1 MKFTLIYE
9 GPLRASNKATK
20 ENKHAIR
27 HTFDAQLQSLW
38 AREPLLSHRSEAIGE
53 APVDLVSSYE
63 AARDGNDPDTSP
75 DTVQCVGNGYY
86 LPIVNEKYNLLAEI
100 GITWFRHKPPGSLHH
115 IGDID
120 NRLKTILDCLQ
131 TPPPGQ
137 VVDRDEGNS
146 PISPFYTVLE
156 DDSLI
161 SSINVDTVRDLR
173 PNAANSEVLLLI
185 EVRTVVTAGVWGNT
199 IFL

>member
-38 AREPLLSHRSEAIGE
+38 AREPLLSHRCEAIGE
-53 APVDLVSSYE
+53 APVDLISSYE
-63 AARDGNDPDTSP
+63 AARDDKYQDSSP
-75 DTVQCVGNGYY
+75 TTLQCVGNGYY
-86 LPIVNEKYNLLAEI
+86 LPIVSERYNLLAEI
-100 GITWFRHKPPGSLHH
+100 GITWFRHEPPGSLLQ

-131 TPPPGQ
+131 TPPSGQ
-137 VVDRDEGNS
+137 AVDLDEGNS
-146 PISPFYTVLE
+146 AISPFYTVLE

-161 SSINVDTVRDLR
+161 SSIKVDTARDLR
-173 PNAANSEVLLLI
+173 PDAANSEVLLLI
-185 EVRTVVTAGVWGNT
+185 EIRTVVTAGVWGNT